1 MVLEDILTAFK
12 CCQVLNVSF
21 HKFHLSSAFVYI
33 RKTPTQEETSKIAQ
47 SLSGRDLVI
56 GDLNLDKNRAEDV
69 KKIDILCQKRSQ
81 VLDEITTVWFN
92 QLDHVLLDKTLFP
105 CHFATS
111 FRNHTTDHHA
121 IAFRVPEVGAQF
133 SNSFLSKINF
143 DREHW
148 TKTKHQKRKF
158 NESEDRDAP
167 TNKRNKANNGITNM
181 NDLYSPNWLTSETID
196 N

>member
-1 MVLEDILTAFK
+1 MGCVY
-12 CCQVLNVSF
+12 VVSF
-21 HKFHLSSAFVYI
+21 GN
-33 RKTPTQEETSKIAQ
+33 SKLWRPQIAQ
-47 SLSGRDLVI
+47 SLSDGDLVI

-81 VLDEITTVWFN
+81 VLNEISTVLFN

-121 IAFRVPEVGAQF
+121 IVFRVPEVGARF

-148 TKTKHQKRKF
+148 TKRKF
-158 NESEDRDAP
+158 NESEGRDAQS
-167 TNKRNKANNGITNM
+167 NKRTKANNVLTNIQF
-181 NDLYSPNWLTSETID
+181 N
-196 N
+196 